1 MTTRELIA
9 RLQEL
14 DPSGEMLVTEKR
26 CSDYGPMDGED
37 WSVTEFYPQQGG
49 AWYTKT
55 DYRRE
60 TGKTDMVR
68 TVLFLGN

>member
-1 MTTRELIA
+1 
-9 RLQEL
+9 
-14 DPSGEMLVTEKR
+14 
-26 CSDYGPMDGED
+26 
-37 WSVTEFYPQQGG
+37 VTEFYPQQGG

-68 TVLFLGN
+68 AVLFSGN